1 MNWFK
6 NASSAIWFGIL
17 AVLAAFA
24 AMQAT
29 SRKRQAEE
37 WQRRA
42 EDEAAK
48 DIEADVNKANALLSQ
63 AKMHNAEAGRIAR
76 KAEERID
83 AMAKRDETVAEIVDK
98 WSKSGSA

>member
-29 SRKRQAEE
+29 SRKRQSEE
-37 WQRRA
+37 WQKKA

-48 DIEADVNKANALLSQ
+48 DLEADVHKANALLTQ
-63 AKMHNAEAGRIAR
+63 AKMHNAEAKRIAK
-76 KAEERID
+76 KAEDRID
-83 AMAKRDETVAEIVDK
+83 AMAKRDETVADIVDR
-98 WSKSGSA
+98 WRVQQ

>member
-1 MNWFK
+1 MNWLK
-6 NASSAIWFGIL
+6 NAGNAVWFGL
-17 AVLAAFA
+17 AAVLAAFA

-63 AKMHNAEAGRIAR
+63 AKMHNAEARRIAR

-83 AMAKRDETVAEIVDK
+83 ALAKRDDTVSDIVSK
-98 WSKSGSA
+98 WVRDDQ